1 MKTTTLS
8 PSVTA
13 RRRLDVRVCRVFG
26 PDGRCSTDTT
36 VECPRQERSVGVFEC
51 SSCMQSCGLH
61 LDALD
66 RATSVVC
73 KWPTPDLDP
82 PEDPSLDADS
92 RGLPDPRTPIS
103 RMMSKDVICV
113 RPDLGIDELYT
124 LFLSRGI
131 SGVPVVDEAGAPVG
145 MVSKTDLIRA
155 QREEDDLEEV
165 DSGRCRAPTSEMID
179 MDAGYHVVEPKRG
192 TAGEIM
198 TPVVLMLHESA
209 NVGQAASLM
218 AFDGVHRIPIVE
230 DSGRV
235 VGILSPMDILRWFG
249 RKSGYIIPRRPSVR
263 TSPEEEMEAAKS
275 V

>member
-1 MKTTTLS
+1 MTTTLS
-8 PSVTA
+8 SSVTA
-13 RRRLDVRVCRVFG
+13 PRRLDVRVCRVFG

-36 VECPRQERSVGVFEC
+36 VECPRQQRSVDMFEC
-51 SSCMQSCGLH
+51 SGCAQSGGLH

-73 KWPTPDLDP
+73 KWPAPDLDP
-82 PEDPSLDADS
+82 PDDPSLDDDS
-92 RGLPDPRTPIS
+92 RGMPDPRTPIS
-103 RMMSKDVICV
+103 RMMTKDVICV
-113 RPDLGIDELYT
+113 RSDLGIYELYT
-124 LFLSRGI
+124 LFLSRDI

-145 MVSKTDLIRA
+145 IVSKTDLIRA
-155 QREEDDLEEV
+155 HREEEGLEEV
-165 DSGRCRAPTSEMID
+165 NNGSCRAPTSEQID

-198 TPVVLMLHESA
+198 TPVVLMLHESS
-209 NVGQAASLM
+209 NVGQAAALM

-235 VGILSPMDILRWFG
+235 VGILSSMDILRWFG

-263 TSPEEEMEAAKS
+263 TSPEEEVETANT